1 MLFSCGCLL
10 AEMNMYSAER
20 SIRND
25 TNGIGAMSRTLALLN
40 TLQSSYLR
48 CWATAGRVMN

>member
-10 AEMNMYSAER
+10 AEMNMYSAEH

-25 TNGIGAMSRTLALLN
+25 TIGIGAMSRTLALLN